1 MKNLFLME
9 GTQESLTKCDH
20 HYYCINICIKNTLCM
35 FIIFRILRVNRA
47 EKKKRGE
54 NINFE
59 LNYYK

>member
-20 HYYCINICIKNTLCM
+20 YFCINICIKNTLCV
-35 FIIFRILRVNRA
+35 FIIFRILRVDRA

>member
-1 MKNLFLME
+1 
-9 GTQESLTKCDH
+9 
-20 HYYCINICIKNTLCM
+20 M
-35 FIIFRILRVNRA
+35 FIIFRILRVDRA